1 MKLKKYIIGILTTFF
16 LVFILLISQ
25 GNIGVSKANI
35 EKEARKAHKI
45 PEDWITAKD
54 VNNYLGALL
63 FYSEDL
69 SNFTFSIYT
78 NNEGLSFGYFY
89 CLGGGIPESSEGIS
103 KITSNGHGDMF
114 LSLNNVKVSRIEI
127 NDGENI
133 KEILIEDTKPFVV
146 IIPEN
151 SREIKFYD
159 IDGNS
164 ISDNL
169 IIDRT
174 L

>member
-1 MKLKKYIIGILTTFF
+1 MKLKKYIIGILTAFF
-16 LVFILLISQ
+16 MIFLLLISQ
-25 GNIGVSKANI
+25 GNIGVSKGNI
-35 EKEARKAHKI
+35 EKDARKAHKI
-45 PEDWITAKD
+45 PEEWITAKD

-78 NNEGLSFGYFY
+78 NNEGLSFGYFFR
-89 CLGGGIPESSEGIS
+89 LGGGIKEISDGIS
-103 KITSNGHGDMF
+103 KITSNGYGDIF
-114 LSLNNVKVSRIEI
+114 LSLNNVQVSRIEI

-146 IIPEN
+146 IIPED
-151 SREIKFYD
+151 SREIRFYD
-159 IDGNS
+159 IEGHS

-169 IIDRT
+169 IIERK